1 MTGVGA
7 PEEERAGPLLQ
18 PGRPAGAHSTP
29 PRVDRRRRL
38 WAVNGVQEM
47 GGRGRLGMSEEETPE
62 HHSLILMEGPGL
74 TPSVPGAR
82 WCPPEA
88 Q

>member
-1 MTGVGA
+1 M
-7 PEEERAGPLLQ
+7 
-18 PGRPAGAHSTP
+18 
-29 PRVDRRRRL
+29 
-38 WAVNGVQEM
+38 NGVQEM